1 MIFFNSPNRQSI
13 RPQSNRSAGF
23 HICSHS
29 AKIKRS
35 RRPARGRGALG
46 SICLCSGALAPE
58 LPFLCSSLGLVSG
71 RPCFQAIDRS
81 NTWTAPRRPL
91 AGRSRS
97 LYHPDRTTQSCRGAK
112 QYFSCQLEYRT
123 SPFGASRTNN
133 LSSNASSRRAYIG
146 SCIPVAASPSRI
158 EDRLRG
164 VATGRC
170 SGGTH

>member
-1 MIFFNSPNRQSI
+1 
-13 RPQSNRSAGF
+13 
-23 HICSHS
+23 
-29 AKIKRS
+29 
-35 RRPARGRGALG
+35 
-46 SICLCSGALAPE
+46 
-58 LPFLCSSLGLVSG
+58 LGLVSG